1 MTRRFPLLSVDAVC
15 ARHLESARR
24 QAEKYGIRARTVEE
38 VLSDVTIELVVNL
51 TPVPAHVEVIGRA
64 LEAGKHVFTEKVL
77 AETPEQAEALRRLA
91 REQNRCLGVAPE
103 TFLGA
108 AVQTARRVIDS
119 GALGEINSFAISAN
133 RDNNVLLSLF
143 RFLRM
148 PGGGV
153 VKDYGVYYL
162 TALVSLLGPVERVSA
177 LVRTPYPTHV
187 NRMEASPE
195 FGQVMDTPNE
205 SEVAAIL
212 RLRSGV
218 SGTFHLNSDSI
229 LQDQASFLIYGTEG
243 ILSLPC
249 PNGFGGEVALLR
261 GDPDYWQPARRVVLS
276 GGSGFTD
283 DARGIGPA
291 ELALA
296 LREDRPCRTDCALGC
311 HVLEVLDGMLRSGE
325 TVEAVE
331 IASTCD
337 RPAALTPEE
346 AAALIRPL

>member
-1 MTRRFPLLSVDAVC
+1 
-15 ARHLESARR
+15 
-24 QAEKYGIRARTVEE
+24 
-38 VLSDVTIELVVNL
+38 
-51 TPVPAHVEVIGRA
+51 
-64 LEAGKHVFTEKVL
+64 
-77 AETPEQAEALRRLA
+77 
-91 REQNRCLGVAPE
+91 
-103 TFLGA
+103 
-108 AVQTARRVIDS
+108 
-119 GALGEINSFAISAN
+119 
-133 RDNNVLLSLF
+133 
-143 RFLRM
+143 
-148 PGGGV
+148 
-153 VKDYGVYYL
+153 
-162 TALVSLLGPVERVSA
+162 
-177 LVRTPYPTHV
+177 
-187 NRMEASPE
+187 SPE

-325 TVEAVE
+325 TGEAVE